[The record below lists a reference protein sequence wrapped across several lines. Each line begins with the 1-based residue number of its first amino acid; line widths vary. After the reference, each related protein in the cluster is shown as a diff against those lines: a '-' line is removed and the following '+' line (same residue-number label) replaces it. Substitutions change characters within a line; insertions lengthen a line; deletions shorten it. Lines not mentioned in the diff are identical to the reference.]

1 MKTEKNQTGKPEIN
15 QKRNA
20 ENQEV
25 KRSGR
30 AKKPSCRHEGCP
42 APVPSAESRHGRNRN
57 HRNRNNRNRNRCD
70 GSTLVEVMAAGVL
83 LLLLSLMALQG
94 FSLSSRL
101 SVRAGERNREMDA
114 AAAASETGREPDQ
127 RESRALLIRA
137 GEGIPVIVGVELETY
152 GPLFRIRKGETK

>member
-1 MKTEKNQTGKPEIN
+1 
-15 QKRNA
+15 
-20 ENQEV
+20 
-25 KRSGR
+25 
-30 AKKPSCRHEGCP
+30 
-42 APVPSAESRHGRNRN
+42 
-57 HRNRNNRNRNRCD
+57 
-70 GSTLVEVMAAGVL
+70 MAAGVL